1 MMSNSAR
8 SIFIFGLYLLVLGII
23 LLLTPNILLRMFFF
37 SPTDEVWIRVV
48 GMLVLFLSF
57 YYTQAARKELTD
69 FFRWTIY
76 VRFSVVV
83 FFTAFV
89 MVGLA
94 KPALIIFGVVDVVG
108 AFWTLTAL
116 RSEKAAYQ

>member
-1 MMSNSAR
+1 
-8 SIFIFGLYLLVLGII
+8 
-23 LLLTPNILLRMFFF
+23 MFFF

-108 AFWTLTAL
+108 AFWTHTAL